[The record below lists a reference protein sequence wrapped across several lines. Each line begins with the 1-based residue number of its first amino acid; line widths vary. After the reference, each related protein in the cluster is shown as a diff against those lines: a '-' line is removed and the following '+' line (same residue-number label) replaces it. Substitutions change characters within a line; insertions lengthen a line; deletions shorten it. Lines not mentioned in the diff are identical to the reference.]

1 MTQAISVIKSGLLT
15 TVQDLGRI
23 GYQQYGMVAA
33 GAMDPLA
40 LQVGNLLV
48 GNPRGLAALE
58 ITLLGPVLRFERP
71 CTIALTGADLSPRLN
86 ESPMP
91 MWKRVSVK
99 KGQKLSFGTPREGVR
114 TYLCVQG
121 GIDVP
126 VVMGSRSTYIKGE
139 VGGLH
144 GRALQS
150 EDQLPVGKTDD
161 RHQRPGVRGIQLS
174 RKYRPCY
181 GREIRLRAVPG
192 PQEEAFTDEAVERF
206 FREPYQVTTQS
217 DRMGYR
223 LDGPKLSHR
232 SGADIISDA
241 TAPGSV
247 QVPAEGQP
255 IVLTADRQTTGGY
268 AKIATVI
275 SADLFRLAQ
284 AGPGCQVRFER
295 VSVDEARDAA
305 IEQEQFLRTIEYG
318 IKGK

>member
-1 MTQAISVIKSGLLT
+1 
-15 TVQDLGRI
+15 
-23 GYQQYGMVAA
+23 
-33 GAMDPLA
+33 
-40 LQVGNLLV
+40 
-48 GNPRGLAALE
+48 
-58 ITLLGPVLRFERP
+58 
-71 CTIALTGADLSPRLN
+71 
-86 ESPMP
+86 
-91 MWKRVSVK
+91 
-99 KGQKLSFGTPREGVR
+99 
-114 TYLCVQG
+114 
-121 GIDVP
+121 
-126 VVMGSRSTYIKGE
+126 
-139 VGGLH
+139 
-144 GRALQS
+144 
-150 EDQLPVGKTDD
+150 
-161 RHQRPGVRGIQLS
+161 
-174 RKYRPCY
+174 
-181 GREIRLRAVPG
+181 
-192 PQEEAFTDEAVERF
+192 AFTDGVVERC
-206 FREPYQVTTQS
+206 FRDPYQVTTQS